1 VPNDKLC
8 IVFFLVKLQE
18 SYTSLYI
25 RERKKKKKQSKS
37 LTRQI
42 ARQIVKLQAL
52 HCFGGPQT
60 VFFSRVISCK
70 LVDIVFFL
78 YFGCCSLIFFFFC
91 MIFSSLF
98 IWTSYDI
105 TITARKSFVL
115 KIKCCIVLMM
125 FHLLC
130 GFNSSM
136 TCKSM
141 IKFF

>member
-1 VPNDKLC
+1 
-8 IVFFLVKLQE
+8 
-18 SYTSLYI
+18 
-25 RERKKKKKQSKS
+25 
-37 LTRQI
+37 
-42 ARQIVKLQAL
+42 
-52 HCFGGPQT
+52 
-60 VFFSRVISCK
+60 
-70 LVDIVFFL
+70 
-78 YFGCCSLIFFFFC
+78 